1 MISRDIGDVF
11 FTICRARVQQINEQ
25 KQAIIQQVMKS
36 KNTRIYFWE
45 VTVLILPITVQN
57 TYIKNKEI
65 TTTRLFRAQLDCS
78 LFRDF

>member
-45 VTVLILPITVQN
+45 VTVLILPITVLDAYEQSEN
-57 TYIKNKEI
+57 SYIKNKEI
-65 TTTRLFRAQLDCS
+65 TTTRLFRAQLD
-78 LFRDF
+78 